1 MTKEYKKYRKH
12 LNEQF
17 HIEMKTN
24 KNDNGTVT
32 IEVPQINING
42 SFNWRNSYTYT
53 VDAIVGDAIIEMN
66 RESENL
72 DKRKRNNDS
81 SLETVDPYNQI
92 PTKTDA
98 IHAPN
103 SSDIPSALDTIIDIE
118 ERAQRMTKIRKT
130 LSKLANKQ
138 RYVFEEI
145 FFNEKSQVQIAKEL
159 DITPAAVHDFKEAA
173 IKKIQKY
180 IL

>member
-42 SFNWRNSYTYT
+42 SFNWHDSSTCT

-72 DKRKRNNDS
+72 DRRKRYHDS
-81 SLETVDPYNQI
+81 SLEAVDPYNQI

-98 IHAPN
+98 IHAQN
-103 SSDIPSALDTIIDIE
+103 SGDIPSPLDTIINTE
-118 ERAQRMTKIRKT
+118 ERTQQMAKIRKT
-130 LSKLANKQ
+130 LTKLTNKQ

-159 DITPAAVHDFKEAA
+159 DITPPAVHDFKEAA
-173 IKKIQKY
+173 IEKIQKF
-180 IL
+180 IS